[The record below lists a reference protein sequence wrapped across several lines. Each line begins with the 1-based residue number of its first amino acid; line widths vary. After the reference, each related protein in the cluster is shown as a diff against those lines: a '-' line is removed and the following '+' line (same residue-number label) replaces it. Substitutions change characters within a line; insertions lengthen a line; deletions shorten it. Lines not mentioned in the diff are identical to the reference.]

1 MAKTVNKGP
10 GEITQGLALIRKG
23 DKAAE
28 EKLLEE
34 VYRELRRLAAAYLRR
49 ERPDHS
55 LQPTALVHEAH
66 IKFADL
72 KRLELQDRAH
82 FFGVAAR
89 LMRQVLVDHAR
100 ARKAIKRGGD
110 ILIIPITKSFAI
122 SRDGDTPTEILAL
135 HDGLDALEKQNS
147 RAASVVELRY
157 FAGLS
162 IDETAQAL
170 DIGSR
175 TVRRDWNL
183 GRAWLRRELGRG
195 AAP

>member
-10 GEITQGLALIRKG
+10 GEITEWLALIRKG

-55 LQPTALVHEAH
+55 LQPTALVHEAY

-110 ILIIPITKSFAI
+110 ILIIPITKSVAI